1 MRRVFLGGVIGV
13 ASGALLALSL
23 EAFSDAPARGDEG
36 DALGNP
42 PREGWAP
49 DPQPVASTK
58 QWVFEIRAKDSVPSI
73 VKVSEITVDKPTAT
87 ARVMGR
93 FALELYVGTELL
105 DRIRFDVPLAGDVP
119 RDEDQQP
126 GKKRPQWKVNTK
138 LFARMA
144 DHPRA
149 AICRLVDRATGDVQ
163 VFLWPPDKD
172 GKLVARSA
180 PSVASSSASAGAP
193 DAGKPDSGTPDASTP
208 DGGKPDAG
216 KPDAGKPDAGKH
228 KPLEP

>member
-1 MRRVFLGGVIGV
+1 MRRLFLGGFIGV
-13 ASGALLALSL
+13 ASGALLALS
-23 EAFSDAPARGDEG
+23 FDALS

-42 PREGWAP
+42 PREGWSP
-49 DPQPVASTK
+49 DPQPVPSTK
-58 QWVFEIRAKDSVPSI
+58 QWVFEIRSKDSVPTV
-73 VKVSEITVDKPTAT
+73 VKVSEINVDKPTAT

-149 AICRLVDRATGDVQ
+149 TICRLVDRATGDIQ
-163 VFLWPPDKD
+163 VFRWPPDKD
-172 GKLVARSA
+172 GKLVARAAVSA
-180 PSVASSSASAGAP
+180 SQSASAAP
-193 DAGKPDSGTPDASTP
+193 DAGKGDAGADGGNPDA
-208 DGGKPDAG
+208 GKSDAG
-216 KPDAGKPDAGKH
+216 KPDGGKADGGPH